1 VFRDWQLPQGI
12 CHAVYPSRRGVL
24 PAVRAWID
32 FLSLRIPPLIE
43 SNRLH
48 CTGAGEDC

>member
-1 VFRDWQLPQGI
+1 
-12 CHAVYPSRRGVL
+12 VL

-48 CTGAGEDC
+48 CSGSGEDC